1 MGGVEVKIAA
11 IGDNVIDRY
20 LNKGVMY
27 PGGNAVNVA
36 AHASMLGAQAA
47 YIGEIGNDLGGRI
60 ITDALSS
67 LNVDLS
73 QSCMPEK
80 ATTKTCDV
88 NVYNGE
94 RVEVGYDT
102 GACWAHKTHINDSD
116 VKFLQGFDAVFT
128 SVNAKLQDDVH
139 LVQDLPAVVVYDFS
153 VKDKYR
159 TDAYFDLVC
168 PATTLGLFSCSGESD
183 QQIQVLLKRAIEH
196 GCRYTIATRGS
207 TGPVFF
213 DGSRWYQGNIRPV
226 DALDTMGAGDS
237 YITAFVV
244 SCLSHGWSKK
254 QPLDA
259 EIIRDAME
267 FAADYS
273 AKNCLKPGGFGFEH
287 KLARCVQQRRLLF

>member
-1 MGGVEVKIAA
+1 MV
-11 IGDNVIDRY
+11 GDCFFSRNTY
-20 LNKGVMY
+20 
-27 PGGNAVNVA
+27 
-36 AHASMLGAQAA
+36 
-47 YIGEIGNDLGGRI
+47 E
-60 ITDALSS
+60 
-67 LNVDLS
+67 
-73 QSCMPEK
+73 
-80 ATTKTCDV
+80 
-88 NVYNGE
+88 NGE

-207 TGPVFF
+207 AGPVFF

-287 KLARCVQQRRLLF
+287 KLAEMKDGQASIS

>member
-20 LNKGVMY
+20 LNKDVMY

-73 QSCMPEK
+73 QSSMPEK

-102 GACWAHKTHINDSD
+102 GACWAHKTHITDSD

-207 TGPVFF
+207 AGPVFF

-237 YITAFVV
+237 YVTAFVV
-244 SCLSHGWSKK
+244 SCLSRGWSKK

-287 KLARCVQQRRLLF
+287 KLAEMKDGQASIS

>member
-1 MGGVEVKIAA
+1 MKLTLDPRLIQQFFCKGEFSNEKI
-11 IGDNVIDRY
+11 V
-20 LNKGVMY
+20 
-27 PGGNAVNVA
+27 
-36 AHASMLGAQAA
+36 
-47 YIGEIGNDLGGRI
+47 
-60 ITDALSS
+60 
-67 LNVDLS
+67 
-73 QSCMPEK
+73 
-80 ATTKTCDV
+80 
-88 NVYNGE
+88 
-94 RVEVGYDT
+94 
-102 GACWAHKTHINDSD
+102 
-116 VKFLQGFDAVFT
+116 
-128 SVNAKLQDDVH
+128 
-139 LVQDLPAVVVYDFS
+139 
-153 VKDKYR
+153 
-159 TDAYFDLVC
+159 FDLVC

-207 TGPVFF
+207 AGPVFF

-254 QPLDA
+254 QPLDV

-287 KLARCVQQRRLLF
+287 KLAEMKDGQASIS

>member
-102 GACWAHKTHINDSD
+102 GACWAHKN
-116 VKFLQGFDAVFT
+116 
-128 SVNAKLQDDVH
+128 
-139 LVQDLPAVVVYDFS
+139 P
-153 VKDKYR
+153 
-159 TDAYFDLVC
+159 
-168 PATTLGLFSCSGESD
+168 
-183 QQIQVLLKRAIEH
+183 
-196 GCRYTIATRGS
+196 
-207 TGPVFF
+207 
-213 DGSRWYQGNIRPV
+213 YQR
-226 DALDTMGAGDS
+226 
-237 YITAFVV
+237 F
-244 SCLSHGWSKK
+244 
-254 QPLDA
+254 
-259 EIIRDAME
+259 
-267 FAADYS
+267 
-273 AKNCLKPGGFGFEH
+273 
-287 KLARCVQQRRLLF
+287 